1 MNSNYQI
8 NALKNAK
15 KINLIDNYS
24 NDIYYQNFL
33 PQIQTSNNELEEKN
47 NGDKIINEFE
57 LIQILWD
64 DLGVSNEYKTK
75 FEKFIS
81 NHNEEEIIQYLN
93 FEKINLK
100 KYKEIIIKLSKEII
114 NRENNIKKLKEID
127 ELIEKNYKKEKKKL
141 NESIIKSIEKTI
153 NLLRITSVNIISYI
167 NKIQEFSS
175 YKVIKGKYILNKMKN
190 ELLYDKNYLNKM
202 IFDIEFI
209 KNSNLIFYFDI
220 IPDAKIDTFFTF
232 FDNNFPI
239 GNDLLKGIFEAKY
252 FLMEN
257 NLLNEIYNEKKQ
269 IFNNNKYKSSVV
281 RNNSFNS
288 KINNKF
294 NNSFVESKQNKS
306 IIHQK
311 SLKTLN
317 KKNLS
322 NRKLKRIKN
331 EKKDNLYSYKDDE
344 KIKLLN
350 DFIVRKEKEIEKIKK
365 EEKKKKLKQKE
376 EEKELKIQEQ
386 RNKLIE
392 KEMKKYEYYE
402 FISKRAEKIVDDL
415 IYNNQYLIKEN
426 IIIKKIN

>member
-15 KINLIDNYS
+15 KINFIDNYS

-81 NHNEEEIIQYLN
+81 NHNEKEIIQYLN

-252 FLMEN
+252 ILMEN
-257 NLLNEIYNEKKQ
+257 KLLNEIYNEKKQ
-269 IFNNNKYKSSVV
+269 IFSNNKYKSSVV

-294 NNSFVESKQNKS
+294 NHSFVESKQNKS
-306 IIHQK
+306 IVHQK

-365 EEKKKKLKQKE
+365 EEKKKKLKQKK
-376 EEKELKIQEQ
+376 EEKEQKIQEH

-415 IYNNQYLIKEN
+415 FYNNQYLIKEN

>member
-8 NALKNAK
+8 NALKDAK
-15 KINLIDNYS
+15 KINFIDNYS

-232 FDNNFPI
+232 FNNNFPI

-306 IIHQK
+306 IVHQK

-376 EEKELKIQEQ
+376 EEKEQKIQEQ

>member
-8 NALKNAK
+8 NALKDAK
-15 KINLIDNYS
+15 KINFIDNYS

-232 FDNNFPI
+232 FNNNFPI

-252 FLMEN
+252 ILMEN
-257 NLLNEIYNEKKQ
+257 KLLNEIYNEKKQ
-269 IFNNNKYKSSVV
+269 IFSNNKYKSSVV

-350 DFIVRKEKEIEKIKK
+350 DFIIKKEKEIEKIKK